1 VEWNR
6 VNLFPLGV
14 LCRFGGWWRLL
25 VLGLGLAGL
34 GVLLVQRV
42 LGSLLLAS
50 AAALAWFFRSP
61 RRELPPSGTLVAP
74 ADGVVDDVEEIEGG
88 CLLSGKTLRV
98 GIFLS
103 VLDVHAT
110 RAPVSA
116 RIERVDEVP
125 GGHGSATSRSSG
137 SRNQR
142 IEVRFSD
149 AGGHRL
155 CMRQIA
161 GLIARRV
168 VFGPQPGDAVR
179 AGALVG
185 MIRFGS
191 RVELYVPLRAYAP
204 RVERGMRVRAGETI
218 LGVRTDPAGCVC
230 GAPGVRRIGTG
241 GSLHSKKGA
250 STMGVSQ
257 EESGLQERLEELR
270 HRAHATCVVCG
281 SENARGLRVP
291 FRVLL
296 DGSVEAPFECAKRL
310 EGYPEVLHGGI
321 VAALLDGAMTNC
333 LFAHGI
339 AALTAE
345 LTVRYH
351 HPVAIDREAIVRAW
365 IRRSVRGVY
374 QMGAELR
381 QDGRLAAT
389 AQAKF
394 LANGPKGE
402 DSPFSRTAASR
413 EITGGEPSHPGAGS
427 KHVGNRVER

>member
-1 VEWNR
+1 
-6 VNLFPLGV
+6 
-14 LCRFGGWWRLL
+14 
-25 VLGLGLAGL
+25 
-34 GVLLVQRV
+34 
-42 LGSLLLAS
+42 
-50 AAALAWFFRSP
+50 
-61 RRELPPSGTLVAP
+61 
-74 ADGVVDDVEEIEGG
+74 
-88 CLLSGKTLRV
+88 
-98 GIFLS
+98 
-103 VLDVHAT
+103 
-110 RAPVSA
+110 
-116 RIERVDEVP
+116 
-125 GGHGSATSRSSG
+125 
-137 SRNQR
+137 
-142 IEVRFSD
+142 
-149 AGGHRL
+149 
-155 CMRQIA
+155 MRQIA

-168 VFGPQPGDAVR
+168 VFGPRPGDAVR
-179 AGALVG
+179 AGAVVG

-191 RVELYVPLRAYAP
+191 RVELYVPLRAYAL
-204 RVERGMRVRAGETI
+204 RVERGMRVRAGETV
-218 LGVRTDPAGCVC
+218 LGGRADPAGCVC
-230 GAPGVRRIGTG
+230 GAAGVRRIGTG
-241 GSLHSKKGA
+241 PGRVGEDTVPTAAPSPGQVGGAGSSLNSKKG
-250 STMGVSQ
+250 STSIGFLQ

-281 SENARGLRVP
+281 SENARGLHVP
-291 FRVLL
+291 FRVLP

-321 VAALLDGAMTNC
+321 IAALLDGAMTNC